1 MLSVT
6 DTVSE
11 RDWVMN
17 LVAEI
22 ESVTVTESERDWVM
36 NLVAEIE
43 SVTVTVHGER
53 SWLMACA

>member
-11 RDWVMN
+11 IDWVMN

-22 ESVTVTESERDWVM
+22 ESVTVTESERD
-36 NLVAEIE
+36 
-43 SVTVTVHGER
+43 
-53 SWLMACA
+53 